1 VKRTRSVCAVVE
13 DAKAILGE
21 IFEEKNDGQVDSVV
35 GVGTRKR
42 RFVGATISE
51 QDEGGSEAHSESVSI
66 IGQRWKR
73 RQTATVV
80 TGPGEQ
86 RYNLRRNRV

>member
-1 VKRTRSVCAVVE
+1 MPKQIYNLKQLSKEERRQQNRKGRGKGGVKRTRSVCAVVE

-42 RFVGATISE
+42 RFVGAKMKGAVKLI
-51 QDEGGSEAHSESVSI
+51 QKVF
-66 IGQRWKR
+66 
-73 RQTATVV
+73 
-80 TGPGEQ
+80 
-86 RYNLRRNRV
+86 LL

>member
-42 RFVGATISE
+42 RFVGAKMKGAVKLI
-51 QDEGGSEAHSESVSI
+51 QKVF
-66 IGQRWKR
+66 
-73 RQTATVV
+73 
-80 TGPGEQ
+80 
-86 RYNLRRNRV
+86 LL